1 MKLYIS
7 SNKSQETR
15 DNDME
20 QISDIDQ
27 LIVKMQ
33 KAAHLLYQQSLRDRL
48 CVEREYYGY
57 PVMHILG
64 KE

>member
-1 MKLYIS
+1 MELYIS

-27 LIVKMQ
+27 LIIKMQ
-33 KAAHLLYQQSLRDRL
+33 KAVHLLYQQSIRDRSYI
-48 CVEREYYGY
+48 EREYYGY
-57 PVMHILG
+57 PIMHIL
-64 KE
+64 EEE